1 MTPTRTRQ
9 TTDTTPTRHRHAAS
23 QAAFLVVGRT
33 LSGPPVKPQLAAIY
47 QGIGNYA
54 AFPAEP
60 QCNERETGGV
70 ARSFAEAFRDEYPP
84 LHRYLRRRV
93 GGSLA
98 DDLAA
103 ETFATAYA
111 SWERFD
117 QRRALRPWLYG
128 IAANLLRHHW
138 RKERRQ
144 LQAYARAGI
153 DPFIDDLNDSLDRAA
168 ADARKRELADALA
181 DLRKGER
188 DILLLHAWAGL
199 TDSEIAE
206 ALSLPL
212 GTVKSRLHRARMQL
226 RNRLDPSGKE
236 QNEASLLADGEL

>member
-1 MTPTRTRQ
+1 MNSVFR
-9 TTDTTPTRHRHAAS
+9 
-23 QAAFLVVGRT
+23 
-33 LSGPPVKPQLAAIY
+33 
-47 QGIGNYA
+47 
-54 AFPAEP
+54 EP
-60 QCNERETGGV
+60 LNDKRETGGV
-70 ARSFAEAFRDEYPP
+70 APSFAQAFRDEYPP

-111 SWERFD
+111 NWERFD
-117 QRRALRPWLYG
+117 DSRALRPWLYG

-144 LQAYARAGI
+144 LQAYARTGI
-153 DPFIDDLNDSLDRAA
+153 DPTVDDVNDSLDRAA
-168 ADARKRELADALA
+168 ADASKRELADALA
-181 DLRKGER
+181 DLGQSER

-212 GTVKSRLHRARMQL
+212 GTVKSRLHRTRAQL
-226 RNRLDPSGKE
+226 RNRLDPSGQE
-236 QNEASLLADGEL
+236 RNEATLLADGER

>member
-1 MTPTRTRQ
+1 LN
-9 TTDTTPTRHRHAAS
+9 D
-23 QAAFLVVGRT
+23 
-33 LSGPPVKPQLAAIY
+33 K
-47 QGIGNYA
+47 
-54 AFPAEP
+54 
-60 QCNERETGGV
+60 RETGGV
-70 ARSFAEAFRDEYPP
+70 ARSFAQAFRDEYPP

-98 DDLAA
+98 DDLAS

-111 SWERFD
+111 NWERFD
-117 QRRALRPWLYG
+117 DSRPVRPWLYG

-144 LQAYARAGI
+144 LLAYARTGI
-153 DPFIDDLNDSLDRAA
+153 DPAVDDLDDSLNRAA

-181 DLRKGER
+181 DLSQGER

-206 ALSLPL
+206 ALALPL
-212 GTVKSRLHRARMQL
+212 GTVKSRLHRARTRL
-226 RNRLDPSGKE
+226 RNRLDPSGQE
-236 QNEASLLADGEL
+236 RNEATLLADGEL

>member
-1 MTPTRTRQ
+1 
-9 TTDTTPTRHRHAAS
+9 
-23 QAAFLVVGRT
+23 
-33 LSGPPVKPQLAAIY
+33 
-47 QGIGNYA
+47 
-54 AFPAEP
+54 
-60 QCNERETGGV
+60 V
-70 ARSFAEAFRDEYPP
+70 APSFGQAFRDEYPP

-98 DDLAA
+98 DDLAS

-111 SWERFD
+111 NWERFD
-117 QRRALRPWLYG
+117 DSRPVRPWLYG

-144 LQAYARAGI
+144 LQAYARTGI
-153 DPFIDDLNDSLDRAA
+153 DPAVDDVNDSLDRAA
-168 ADARKRELADALA
+168 ADAIKRELADALA
-181 DLRKGER
+181 DLGRSER

-212 GTVKSRLHRARMQL
+212 GTVKSRLHRTRAQL
-226 RNRLDPSGKE
+226 RNRLDPSGQE
-236 QNEASLLADGEL
+236 RNEATLLADGER

>member
-1 MTPTRTRQ
+1 MPTG
-9 TTDTTPTRHRHAAS
+9 
-23 QAAFLVVGRT
+23 VGSAVH
-33 LSGPPVKPQLAAIY
+33 SGIR
-47 QGIGNYA
+47 
-54 AFPAEP
+54 EP
-60 QCNERETGGV
+60 QCGERENGGV
-70 ARSFAEAFRDEYPP
+70 SRSFAQAFRDEYPP

-93 GGSLA
+93 GGALA

-111 SWERFD
+111 NWERFD
-117 QRRALRPWLYG
+117 KSRALRPWLYG

-144 LQAYARAGI
+144 LQAYARTGI
-153 DPFIDDLNDSLDRAA
+153 DPAVEDLNDSLDRAA
-168 ADARKRELADALA
+168 ADASKRELADALA
-181 DLRKGER
+181 DLGQGER

-212 GTVKSRLHRARMQL
+212 GTVKSRLHRARTKL
-226 RNRLDPSGKE
+226 RNRLASSG
-236 QNEASLLADGEL
+236 QQRSEATLLADGELR